1 MSVQF
6 EAHFEG
12 RDPSLALA
20 VASLLCCTM
29 EDETVTFTALALAYR
44 EDYLSLHKGG
54 AADLGQQSGTL
65 SIDEVRRHLQS
76 SVLTRLAID
85 GVLNS

>member
-20 VASLLCCTM
+20 VASLLRCTM
-29 EDETVTFTALALAYR
+29 EDGTVTFSALALAYR

-54 AADLGQQSGTL
+54 AADLGPAVFPG
-65 SIDEVRRHLQS
+65 S
-76 SVLTRLAID
+76 SPQPEL
-85 GVLNS
+85 